1 MCFYQFV
8 KHCNSE
14 YSLNLYKKKIYNN
27 KDNKDE

>member
-1 MCFYQFV
+1 MCFYKFF

-14 YSLNLYKKKIYNN
+14 YSLNLYKKIYNN

>member
-1 MCFYQFV
+1 MCFYKFV

-14 YSLNLYKKKIYNN
+14 YSLNLYKKYNN